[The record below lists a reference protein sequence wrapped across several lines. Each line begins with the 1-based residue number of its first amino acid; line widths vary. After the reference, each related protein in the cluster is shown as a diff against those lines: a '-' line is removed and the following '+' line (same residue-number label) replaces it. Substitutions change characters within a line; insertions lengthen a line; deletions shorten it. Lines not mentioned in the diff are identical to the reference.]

1 MNEAVVTGNT
11 PESQT
16 FRPHIARRRYV
27 IDRKRQ
33 LRTTM
38 LTTSLVALLLV
49 AVNLGFILLRASQT
63 SMLASAAPQL
73 APVIEHQDTTS
84 SVIMIV
90 ISVVLVA
97 AVAYATIIQ
106 THRTAGAVYAVKQRL
121 DRVTAGDLQVRLKL
135 RQKDNLQDLETPFND
150 MVGSLRSR
158 ALVEAESLERL
169 AAAVRQIGPEG
180 SEIAAALRELAGAKR
195 LIGT

>member
-1 MNEAVVTGNT
+1 MSEAVLTGNT
-11 PESQT
+11 PGLQT
-16 FRPHIARRRYV
+16 PRPHIVRRRYV
-27 IDRKRQ
+27 IDRRRQ

-49 AVNLGFILLRASQT
+49 AVNLGFILLRTSQT

-73 APVIEHQDTTS
+73 TPVLEHQDATS

-90 ISVVLVA
+90 LSAVLVA
-97 AVAYATIIQ
+97 AVAYATIRQ

-135 RQKDNLQDLETPFND
+135 RQTDNLQDLETPFND
-150 MVGSLRSR
+150 MVASLRNR
-158 ALVEAESLERL
+158 ALVEAESIERL
-169 AAAVRQIGPEG
+169 AAAARQIGPDG
-180 SEIAAALRELAGAKR
+180 SEIAAALHELAAAKR